1 MDSEVYIQLIFLCVV
16 NLILAF
22 SGVVSNTL
30 AIASFLKSSQLRKKV
45 SNLMIMVLSC
55 VDFVAVVTIHP
66 VFALYMV
73 FWSTEDY
80 DLLHKMK
87 SYAHFATFFL
97 GFSFLALLVMSIE
110 RYLAMYYPIFHRNS
124 VTKRRLLK
132 LLAVLFILYFTILMI
147 IYANDWVIS
156 ITVFTIVFMAIVF
169 PPIVFINYKL
179 YKISRNI
186 RRIKATS
193 PEKRTTINLKNI
205 HTCLLAV
212 ACLLILSIPTTFY
225 VAFSFAETQKSM
237 TTNVRLCFVWAASVC
252 AMNSTCNS
260 LIFFWKNKVLRT
272 EGIKILKTLKDRI
285 FRS

>member
-1 MDSEVYIQLIFLCVV
+1 M
-16 NLILAF
+16 
-22 SGVVSNTL
+22 
-30 AIASFLKSSQLRKKV
+30 
-45 SNLMIMVLSC
+45 
-55 VDFVAVVTIHP
+55 
-66 VFALYMV
+66 

-80 DLLHKMK
+80 DLLQKMK
-87 SYAHFATFFL
+87 IYAHFATFFL
-97 GFSFLALLVMSIE
+97 GFSFLALLAMSIE

-124 VTKRRLLK
+124 VTRRKLLT
-132 LLAVLFILYFTILMI
+132 LLAVLFILHFTILMI

-156 ITVFTIVFMAIVF
+156 TPVFMIVFMAIVF
-169 PPIVFINYKL
+169 PPFVFINYKL

-212 ACLLILSIPTTFY
+212 ACLLVLSIPTTFY
-225 VAFSFAETQKSM
+225 VAFHFAEKSM
-237 TTNVRLCFVWAASVC
+237 TTNVRLCYVWAASVC
-252 AMNSTCNS
+252 TMNSTCNS